1 MTSTTTASST
11 TSTEAYEVY
20 RRLCGGA
27 PVLTEGELR
36 VEIRA
41 AGLRYEE
48 LDDTFWD
55 AVLRRPDHR
64 HVAV

>member
-1 MTSTTTASST
+1 MTYT
-11 TSTEAYEVY
+11 TSIDAYEHY
-20 RRLCGGA
+20 RRLCDGA
-27 PVLTEGELR
+27 PVLTEAELR

-48 LDDTFWD
+48 LDETFWA

-64 HVAV
+64 HLA